1 MNPTTTKVPTQYLRS
16 RMGQVCV
23 AIIGDSAAEMAEK
36 AESAVRDNSFLEFRL
51 DYLDK
56 PLAALPQLKEFLGLH
71 SEATAVATC
80 RRKANG
86 GRFEGNLAA
95 EFDVLLKAAQAG
107 CHLVDLELQSAE
119 SIKKA
124 EREKLQE
131 YAALII
137 SHHDFDGTHDLDK
150 VYQRMVPLAPDFYKV
165 VSTAKS
171 LSDNLTMIHF
181 LERTRDQASVI
192 GVCMGD
198 YGIISRV
205 LGLRAGSA
213 FTFAAASVGEETA
226 PGQIASRTLHETYR
240 IEQVD
245 AATRVYGVAGNPVKY
260 SLSPMM
266 LNTAFRRETVNAV
279 YLALQTGRMNDLLHL
294 VNELP
299 VHGFSVT
306 MPLKL
311 EILKHLDR
319 TDAMTEKIGAC
330 NTVVRAQ
337 DGKLIGF
344 NTDVAGI
351 VRPLETRID
360 LRKAKVLV
368 LGVGGTGRAA
378 VYGLLERGAEVSIL
392 NRTPQKAQGLAR
404 SSGAKTIRREMVAK
418 TQFDVIINTTPV
430 GMTGQKQQTWL
441 EPDELNAKYVFDAV
455 YTPLDTPLLQMARA
469 RGIAAITGL
478 EMFVNQGAEQF
489 QLWTGKPAPKEEMYR
504 VALHALKQRAET
516 GASQVAAKAAPK
528 SVDGTRRASNGKSK
542 AAHEKAKGAYDRAK
556 SANGKSVS
564 SSKNGKKT
572 VTAKKAVKAARR
584 K

>member
-1 MNPTTTKVPTQYLRS
+1 
-16 RMGQVCV
+16 V
-23 AIIGDSAAEMAEK
+23 AIIGDSAAEMVEK
-36 AESAVRDNSFLEFRL
+36 AQSAVRDNSFLEFRL
-51 DYLDK
+51 DYLEK
-56 PLAALPQLKEFLGLH
+56 PLAALPRLKEFLSEH
-71 SEATAVATC
+71 SEATAIATC

-86 GRFEGNLAA
+86 GRFAGNVAA
-95 EFDVLLKAAQAG
+95 ELEVLQKAAHSG
-107 CHLVDLELQSAE
+107 FHIVDLELQSAE
-119 SIKKA
+119 SLKKA

-131 YAALII
+131 SIALLI
-137 SHHDFDGTHDLDK
+137 SYHDYEATRDLDK
-150 VYQRMVPLAPDFYKV
+150 IYQRMVPLAPDFYKI

-171 LSDNLTMIHF
+171 LSDNVTMMRF
-181 LERTRDQASVI
+181 LEHTRDAASVI

-205 LGLRAGSA
+205 LGLRAGSL

-226 PGQIASRTLHETYR
+226 AGQIAARTLHETYR

-245 AATRVYGVAGNPVKY
+245 AATRVYGVAGNPVKH
-260 SLSPMM
+260 SLSPIM

-279 YLALQTGRMNDLLHL
+279 YLALQTGKLNDLLHL
-294 VNELP
+294 VNEIP
-299 VHGFSVT
+299 IHGFSVT
-306 MPLKL
+306 MPLKID
-311 EILKHLDR
+311 ILKHLDR

-344 NTDVAGI
+344 NTDIAGI
-351 VRPLETRID
+351 VRPLETRIE

-378 VYGLLERGAEVSIL
+378 VYGLLDRGAEVFIL

-404 SSGAKTIRREMVAK
+404 SSGAKTIRRELLAK

-441 EPDELNAKYVFDAV
+441 EPGELNAKYVFDAV
-455 YTPLDTPLLQMARA
+455 YTPLETPLLQMARA
-469 RGIAAITGL
+469 KGIATITGL

-504 VALHALKQRAET
+504 VALHALKQQAEAT
-516 GASQVAAKAAPK
+516 GEVSKVPAAGKAIEAKTPAVRVTTAVNTAERSKPAPPAK
-528 SVDGTRRASNGKSK
+528 IAKK
-542 AAHEKAKGAYDRAK
+542 AAK
-556 SANGKSVS
+556 SA
-564 SSKNGKKT
+564 
-572 VTAKKAVKAARR
+572 RR
-584 K
+584 